1 MSRSPADPQRVSAT
15 RRGFLATTAAGTL
28 LSLSGCSDGSTSRSD
43 VTLYQSKPEAIPYFR
58 ELVRVFNADG
68 TGPRAVHDT
77 ASNLSGGFARGAPP
91 DLGCLNYNF
100 EMARFQERGALSDL
114 SDLPE
119 AAAVAPRVQDL
130 VDQYPV
136 YPGRTSVIPYSLM
149 AASVLYNR
157 ELFDRHDVEVPGTW
171 SELLDACGTFQDAGV
186 TPLISTYADAWTVSQ
201 GLADYSLGGGLNVAE
216 FFAQLREQ
224 GDDLGPT
231 APVSFSKDFYD
242 PLSKM
247 LELAAYSNPNAASL
261 GYGDGNLAFAR
272 GEGAMYLHG
281 PWALGEIAKT
291 DPDLDIGTF
300 PLPMTEDRDDLRV
313 RVNIDLALW
322 IPEAA
327 QNPVGARELASYL
340 LDPAV
345 QDAYNAE
352 NLGFGVRDDAPPVTD
367 ERLVEMQPFVDR
379 GDFYQGV
386 STAIP
391 RTIPFENYM
400 QGLVLGADLEGVLTT
415 LDNDWARLARRS

>member
-1 MSRSPADPQRVSAT
+1 MSRSPADSLPFVAT
-15 RRGFLATTAAGTL
+15 RRGFLAAAAAGTM
-28 LSLSGCSDGSTSRSD
+28 LSLGGCSGGVSGRPT

-58 ELVRVFNADG
+58 ELVAAFNAEG
-68 TGPRAVHDT
+68 TGLRAVHDT
-77 ASNLSGGFARGAPP
+77 ASNLSGGFARSAPP

-119 AAAVAPRVQDL
+119 AAAVAPEIRGL
-130 VDQYPV
+130 VDQYPG

-157 ELFDRHDVEVPGTW
+157 ELFDRCGVDVPRTW
-171 SELLDACGTFQDAGV
+171 TELLEACGTFQDAGV

-201 GLADYSLGGGLNVAE
+201 GLADYSLGGGLNIAD
-216 FFAQLREQ
+216 FFAQLRAQ

-231 APVSFSKDFYD
+231 ASVSFSKDFHG

-247 LELAAYSNPNAASL
+247 LELAAYSNRNAASL

-291 DPDLDIGTF
+291 NADLDIGTF
-300 PLPMTEDRDDLRV
+300 PLPMTEDADDLKV

-327 QNPVGARELASYL
+327 RNPDGARELAAFL
-340 LDPAV
+340 LDPAI
-345 QDAYNAE
+345 QDTYNAE
-352 NLGFGVRDDAPPVTD
+352 NLGFGVRAGAPPVTD
-367 ERLVEMQPFVDR
+367 ERLVEMQSYVDR
-379 GDFYQGV
+379 GAFYQGA

-415 LDNDWARLARRS
+415 LDDDWARLARRS